1 MARAPLV
8 PFERIG
14 IELTSEVVCVRCPST
29 LERHQPDGDRP
40 DRLLGT
46 CPGCGAWYL
55 IDLAT
60 AVMIVLP
67 VSELLAP
74 E

>member
-1 MARAPLV
+1 MMRAPLA

-14 IELTSEVVCVRCPST
+14 IEVASEVVCVRCQST
-29 LERHQPDGDRP
+29 LERHQPDEEQP

-55 IDLAT
+55 IDLVT
-60 AVMIVLP
+60 AVMIALP
-67 VSELLAP
+67 VSELLT
-74 E
+74 ED